1 MSIRVTTQM
10 TTNMM
15 KTSINKSYADI
26 YKVYQQITSGKKLSE
41 MSENPSDGTKIVK
54 YNTQLDKLGDW
65 ANNIETA
72 KDELSMSWDTLGL
85 INDNLSRIND
95 LAIQAANSYNS
106 DESVEAIRKEI
117 AARTE
122 TITSLANTKYQDKYI
137 FAGSNTGTVPYKTD
151 ENLKTQYFGTPSSG
165 SWQRNVEISEGTT
178 IPVNVNGEDIFGNGN
193 TGIFAALEKLN
204 TAMSADDID
213 FRAISES
220 LNPIQDGIKSV
231 TSAQGV
237 ISSRVQRLE
246 ATSSINSDLTL
257 GTTERKSAIEDTD
270 LTQAATDLVRFQTA
284 LQASMKAGSSIMYN
298 SSLLD
303 FI

>member
-1 MSIRVTTQM
+1 MYNNSNYAISQAESLLRVQ
-10 TTNMM
+10 
-15 KTSINKSYADI
+15 
-26 YKVYQQITSGKKLSE
+26 
-41 MSENPSDGTKIVK
+41 
-54 YNTQLDKLGDW
+54 NTL
-65 ANNIETA
+65 
-72 KDELSMSWDTLGL
+72 
-85 INDNLSRIND
+85 
-95 LAIQAANSYNS
+95 
-106 DESVEAIRKEI
+106 
-117 AARTE
+117 
-122 TITSLANTKYQDKYI
+122 
-137 FAGSNTGTVPYKTD
+137 
-151 ENLKTQYFGTPSSG
+151 
-165 SWQRNVEISEGTT
+165 
-178 IPVNVNGEDIFGNGN
+178 
-193 TGIFAALEKLN
+193 
-204 TAMSADDID
+204 D